1 MPHAHRLFVDE
12 HLLAVDL
19 LPLEQDTGFHPT
31 APAPVYLSLA
41 ERATGR
47 MALQPINV
55 LQDARQQWT
64 SAFSRCYMHTMR
76 SLAFPASYGLRKGNN
91 FESGQPGDHE
101 HPNSIMSVLS
111 SGQPLPKSP
120 SVQLQALDPDPIE
133 QEREERSWWAARFQH
148 VLREISSRD
157 ELESRIPP
165 PGTPAVDQRQSSDP
179 FAEAGPKRSG
189 RPLSIISKSRLFKL
203 KK

>member
-1 MPHAHRLFVDE
+1 MAHRLFADE

-19 LPLEQDTGFHPT
+19 LPLEQDTGFHHIT
-31 APAPVYLSLA
+31 PAPVYLSLA
-41 ERATGR
+41 ERVTGR
-47 MALQPINV
+47 MALQPINA

-64 SAFSRCYMHTMR
+64 SAFNRCYMHTMR
-76 SLAFPASYGLRKGNN
+76 SLAFPASYGLRKGNYL
-91 FESGQPGDHE
+91 ESGQSDDNE

-120 SVQLQALDPDPIE
+120 SVQLRAMDLNPIE

-165 PGTPAVDQRQSSDP
+165 PGSSAVIDERQSSDP
-179 FAEAGPKRSG
+179 FAEMGPKRPS
-189 RPLSIISKSRLFKL
+189 RPLSILSKSLLFKL